1 MKRLLAGA
9 FAAAVL
15 AGAAFAQTR
24 PTTPYPQG
32 TPDPVYPSQG
42 VENAM
47 KRGEDLNRRSDELRM
62 TENFP
67 VKNRPKNKELFELL
81 EPLYRHSTDE
91 ERTLMAA
98 DEADRNA
105 FRDVTRDKHSGILK
119 LIIYRG
125 CADNVKVVDA
135 SVDCAQYT
143 MPGAGS
149 GYSFRFED
157 YRMHHISDIVFRKGR
172 FEALGVLNHGIMVDL
187 GDVPIDSVTDKT
199 EGVPYLAKIKASRD
213 FAEAADLATKLTK
226 GIKEDGRTYA
236 SILPVQE
243 GHTYVIRSIAYDG
256 EALRKIGK
264 YTYNEMDLDERRD
277 VLVVFR
283 VVRLTGGTE
292 VTIVWK
298 RLDDGK
304 APKLKPNKE

>member
-1 MKRLLAGA
+1 MKKLIAGV
-9 FAAAVL
+9 FAAAIL
-15 AGAAFAQTR
+15 AVSAFAQTR
-24 PTTPYPQG
+24 PSTPYPQS
-32 TPDPVYPSQG
+32 TPDPIYPSQG
-42 VENAM
+42 VEDAM

-67 VKNRPKNKELFELL
+67 VKNRSKNKELFDLL

-91 ERTLMAA
+91 ERAFMAV
-98 DEADRNA
+98 DEADQAA
-105 FRDVTRDKHSGILK
+105 FSEIIKDKHAGIFTLV
-119 LIIYRG
+119 IDRG

-187 GDVPIDSVTDKT
+187 GDIPIDSVTEKT
-199 EGVPYLAKIKASRD
+199 EGIAYLTKIKPSRD
-213 FAEAADLATKLTK
+213 FAEAADLASKLTK

-236 SILPVQE
+236 SILPVLLN
-243 GHTYVIRSIAYDG
+243 HTYVIRSIAYDG
-256 EALRKIGK
+256 EALRKVGK

-277 VLVVFR
+277 ILVVFR
-283 VVRLTGGTE
+283 VVRVKDGTLA
-292 VTIVWK
+292 TIVWK
-298 RLDDGK
+298 RLDDGR

>member
-9 FAAAVL
+9 FALAFL

-24 PTTPYPQG
+24 PSTPYPQA
-32 TPDPVYPSQG
+32 TPDPVYPSQD

-81 EPLYRHSTDE
+81 EPLYRHSNDDE
-91 ERTLMAA
+91 RALMSA
-98 DEADRNA
+98 DEADLAA
-105 FRDVTRDKHSGILK
+105 FSGITKDKHAGIFK
-119 LIIYRG
+119 LIVDRG

-135 SVDCAQYT
+135 SVDCARYT

-187 GDVPIDSVTDKT
+187 GDVPVDSVTDKT
-199 EGVPYLAKIKASRD
+199 EGVRYLAKVKASKD

-226 GIKEDGRTYA
+226 GIKEDGYTYA
-236 SILPVQE
+236 SILPVLE

-256 EALRKIGK
+256 EALRKLGK

-283 VVRLTGGTE
+283 VVRLTDGRE
-292 VTIVWK
+292 ATIVWK
-298 RLDDGK
+298 RLDDSK
-304 APKLKPNKE
+304 APKLKANKE